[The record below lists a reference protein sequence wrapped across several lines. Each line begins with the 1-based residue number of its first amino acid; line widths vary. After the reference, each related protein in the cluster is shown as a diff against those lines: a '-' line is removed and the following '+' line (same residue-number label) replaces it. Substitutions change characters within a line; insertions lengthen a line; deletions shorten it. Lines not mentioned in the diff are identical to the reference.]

1 MPRSVIFVDALPP
14 ASGACSHAVRAG
26 GWVFTAGLVGL
37 DRTGAI
43 VGATAGEADAR
54 AQTRRVIDNLAIA
67 LDALGVPLAHVAKV
81 KGYLAD
87 FRYAPA
93 YNAAYREALAPPWP
107 ARATAGVGL
116 LHDGAVVQLEAIA
129 VVAARPAPVRTPGRA
144 EPPVPLTQGMQT
156 AGVLFASGQPAR
168 DASGVLIG
176 RGDSRAQVEQA
187 LHNLGTVL
195 DATGLG
201 FADVVKLH
209 ATVPDRSG
217 LSVYREALAKRF
229 AEPLP
234 AFTVGQ
240 SAPAIEG
247 LLIEIEAVAVRGSR
261 RVVRSDQTR
270 ALEVGNLVHL
280 AGEPGAEDPRRLV
293 AAGDVRA
300 QTRRVMQS
308 LRRCVEGLD
317 GRMDDIVKTDVTLAD
332 HRLLPAFDEEYRA
345 FFTPP
350 YPARTTVVAGLT
362 QDRILVEVEAV
373 AVLGAAEAAIAVT
386 GGA

>member
-1 MPRSVIFVDALPP
+1 MIGEPP
-14 ASGACSHAVRAG
+14 FDAG
-26 GWVFTAGLVGL
+26 GVN
-37 DRTGAI
+37 
-43 VGATAGEADAR
+43 ATAAWVLPAAAMASDG
-54 AQTRRVIDNLAIA
+54 
-67 LDALGVPLAHVAKV
+67 
-81 KGYLAD
+81 
-87 FRYAPA
+87 APG
-93 YNAAYREALAPPWP
+93 
-107 ARATAGVGL
+107 TVAGVTLFEGTDASPVPTAL
-116 LHDGAVVQLEAIA
+116 VAVTHDTLSGRIWFRDGAVVQLEAIA
-129 VVAARPAPVRTPGRA
+129 AVAAPPAPVRIPGRA

-176 RGDSRAQVEQA
+176 LGDSRAQVEQA

-234 AFTVGQ
+234 VSTVGQ
-240 SAPAIEG
+240 GAPAIEG

-261 RVVRSDQTR
+261 RVVRSEQTR

-300 QTRRVMQS
+300 QTRRAMQS
-308 LRRCVEGLD
+308 LRRCLEALD

-386 GGA
+386 GGG